1 MNTII
6 DIPSTDIPIEE
17 ALELAKQELGV
28 WVRTK
33 YLLEKR
39 LAVMDKQGLNGEVT
53 QPLLK
58 NLTESEIAIEMWKQE
73 VINLQKSS

>member
-17 ALELAKQELGV
+17 ALDLAKQELSV

-39 LAVMDKQGLNGEVT
+39 LEVMSKQGQNGELT

-58 NLTESEIAIEMWKQE
+58 NLTDSEIAIEMWKQE
-73 VINLQKSS
+73 IINLQK